1 MIPGAKDHL
10 LEVLERAPDA
20 AFDLRTLTAL
30 THFPRDTLAARR
42 LRPAWLTDANLPG
55 LSPLGLIAVQV
66 ASGGHWDRL
75 EQAWHLLRRPEDPLM
90 TTGSLPEGGL
100 VWLAA
105 GLEAD
110 DRRRATVVEPLM
122 GSADADALWHAAWQC
137 SEALRTQNAV
147 DLDWALVALGW
158 ATDCPHR
165 LPSPTTA
172 TAATLAFDMM
182 RANRPRFEDALPGLT
197 DPTLAHDP
205 VLAMIAR
212 HLPQPEAA
220 GAWLARWMQHR
231 RKPYAAVDEA
241 ITLMVNRGSLH
252 PLPARASVLAPRAHA
267 AARERRAGVTNADGS
282 GSSRLRM
289 RSRT

>member
-1 MIPGAKDHL
+1 MTPGAKCDL

-30 THFPRDTLAARR
+30 THFPRDTLATRR
-42 LRPAWLTDANLPG
+42 LRPAWLTDAGLPG

-75 EQAWHLLRRPEDPLM
+75 EQAWHLLRRPEDPVV
-90 TTGSLPEGGL
+90 TTGPLPEGGL

-110 DRRRATVVEPLM
+110 DRRRATMVEPLM
-122 GSADADALWHAAWQC
+122 ASADADALWQAAWRV
-137 SEALRTQNAV
+137 SEELRTQNAV
-147 DLDWALVALGW
+147 DLEWGPVALGW
-158 ATDCPHR
+158 ATACPHR
-165 LPSPTTA
+165 LPSPTAA

-182 RANRPRFEDALPGLT
+182 RAGRPRFEDALPGLT
-197 DPTLAHDP
+197 DPTLSHDP
-205 VLAMIAR
+205 LLAMIAR
-212 HLPQPEAA
+212 HLPQPEEA

-231 RKPYAAVDEA
+231 RKPYAAVDDA
-241 ITLMVNRGSLH
+241 ITLMVQRGSSH
-252 PLPARASVLAPRAHA
+252 PLPARASALTPRAHA
-267 AARERRAGVTNADGS
+267 AARERRAGVSEGGS
-282 GSSRLRM
+282 PSRLWV